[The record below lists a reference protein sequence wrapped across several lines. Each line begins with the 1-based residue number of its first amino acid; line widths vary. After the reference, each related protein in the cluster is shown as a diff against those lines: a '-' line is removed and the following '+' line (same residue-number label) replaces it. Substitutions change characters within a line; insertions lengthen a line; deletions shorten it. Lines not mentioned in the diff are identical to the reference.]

1 MTSSDGHLTT
11 TDMRPGAAAT
21 IREEL
26 ASIGTPGSRLQRA
39 QRRTRVT
46 ASVVGVAAVALATSA
61 AALVVTGMPGSTATD
76 ALGPTTTVT
85 RTGPALVDIGRAPE
99 TAGAVIVDVTC
110 LSDSGMVQ
118 VSTGDGTTGA
128 GVSCSGDGQHR
139 LHVVDG
145 QLPAAGTT
153 TFPVSSSPGTRW
165 HAVLQ
170 YASSVTSRWSVNA
183 KGQTFGIENQHGH
196 PDLVPGRADDGRLG
210 WVLWSETAGADQ
222 PGTVDVY
229 ESDGETVIGHQTAE
243 AGTLPELPLPLDQ
256 RYIDE
261 LNSVSA
267 PATPPATPAPSP
279 PSTAPASR

>member
-11 TDMRPGAAAT
+11 TDMHAGAAAT
-21 IREEL
+21 VRAEL
-26 ASIGTPGSRLQRA
+26 AAIGTPGSRLQRA

-76 ALGPTTTVT
+76 ALGVTTTVT

-99 TAGAVIVDVTC
+99 TAGAVVVDVTC
-110 LSDSGMVQ
+110 LSDAGMVQ
-118 VSTGDGTTGA
+118 VPTGDGTTGT
-128 GVSCSGDGQHR
+128 GVSCSGDGPHR

-145 QLPAAGTT
+145 QLPSAGTT

-229 ESDGETVIGHQTAE
+229 ESDGETVIGRQTAD
-243 AGTLPELPLPLDQ
+243 AGTLPELPLDQ
-256 RYIDE
+256 RSIDE

-267 PATPPATPAPSP
+267 PATPPAMPAPSP

>member
-1 MTSSDGHLTT
+1 MTSNDGHPTT
-11 TDMRPGAAAT
+11 TDMHSGAAAT
-21 IREEL
+21 IRAEL
-26 ASIGTPGSRLQRA
+26 AAIGTSGSRLQRA

-46 ASVVGVAAVALATSA
+46 ASVVGVAAAALATSA

-76 ALGPTTTVT
+76 ALGATTTVT

-128 GVSCSGDGQHR
+128 GVSCSGDGPHR

-145 QLPAAGTT
+145 QLPSAGTT

-210 WVLWSETAGADQ
+210 WVLWSETAGAEQ

-229 ESDGETVIGHQTAE
+229 ESDGETVIGHQTAD
-243 AGTLPELPLPLDQ
+243 AGTMPEVPLDQ

-267 PATPPATPAPSP
+267 PATPPATPAPTP
-279 PSTAPASR
+279 PSTAPVSR

>member
-1 MTSSDGHLTT
+1 MTSNDGHLTT
-11 TDMRPGAAAT
+11 TDMHPDAAAT
-21 IREEL
+21 IRDEL

-76 ALGPTTTVT
+76 ALGSTTTVT

-243 AGTLPELPLPLDQ
+243 AGTMPEVPLDQ

>member
-1 MTSSDGHLTT
+1 MTSSHGHLTT
-11 TDMRPGAAAT
+11 TDMPAGAAAT
-21 IREEL
+21 IRAEL

-76 ALGPTTTVT
+76 ALGSTTTVT
-85 RTGPALVDIGRAPE
+85 RTGPAQVDMGRAPE
-99 TAGAVIVDVTC
+99 TAGAVIVDITC
-110 LSDSGMVQ
+110 LSESGMVQ
-118 VSTGDGTTGA
+118 VPTGDGTTGA
-128 GVSCSGDGQHR
+128 GVSCSGDGPHR

-145 QLPAAGTT
+145 QLPSAGTT

-196 PDLVPGRADDGRLG
+196 PDLVPGRSDDGRLG
-210 WVLWSETAGADQ
+210 WVLWSETAGAEE

-243 AGTLPELPLPLDQ
+243 AGTLPELPLDQ

>member
-11 TDMRPGAAAT
+11 TDMPAGAAAT
-21 IREEL
+21 IRAEL

-76 ALGPTTTVT
+76 ALGSTTTVT
-85 RTGPALVDIGRAPE
+85 RTGPALVDIGRAPA
-99 TAGAVIVDVTC
+99 TAGAVIVDITC
-110 LSDSGMVQ
+110 LSKSGMVQ
-118 VSTGDGTTGA
+118 VPTGDGTTGA
-128 GVSCSGDGQHR
+128 GVSCSGDGPHR

-145 QLPAAGTT
+145 QLPSAGTT

-170 YASSVTSRWSVNA
+170 YASAVTSRWSVNA

-196 PDLVPGRADDGRLG
+196 PDLVPGRSDDGRLG

-243 AGTLPELPLPLDQ
+243 AGTLPELPLDQ

-261 LNSVSA
+261 LNSVTA
-267 PATPPATPAPSP
+267 PTTPAATPVPSP

>member
-1 MTSSDGHLTT
+1 MTSNDGHLTT
-11 TDMRPGAAAT
+11 TDMHPDAAAT
-21 IREEL
+21 IRDEL

-76 ALGPTTTVT
+76 ALGSTTTVT

-229 ESDGETVIGHQTAE
+229 ESDGETVIGHHTAE
-243 AGTLPELPLPLDQ
+243 AGTLPEVPLDQ

>member
-21 IREEL
+21 IRAEL
-26 ASIGTPGSRLQRA
+26 ASIGTPDSRLQRA

-76 ALGPTTTVT
+76 ALGPTTTAT

-128 GVSCSGDGQHR
+128 GVSCSGDGPHR

-145 QLPAAGTT
+145 QLPSAGTT

-210 WVLWSETAGADQ
+210 WVLWSETAGADE

-229 ESDGETVIGHQTAE
+229 ESDGETVIGHQTAD
-243 AGTLPELPLPLDQ
+243 AGTMPEVPLDQ

-261 LNSVSA
+261 LRSVSA